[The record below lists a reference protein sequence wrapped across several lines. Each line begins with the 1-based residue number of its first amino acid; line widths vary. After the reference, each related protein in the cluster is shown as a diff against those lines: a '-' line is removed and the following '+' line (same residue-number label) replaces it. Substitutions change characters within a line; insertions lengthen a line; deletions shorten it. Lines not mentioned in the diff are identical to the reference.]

1 MRALVALLMLE
12 RRIRDRGS
20 AGSRA
25 GMEKTSAFRYRGS
38 RHRLAA
44 CLVAS
49 AFALGLAACGDDDD
63 KAKTTSATT
72 GETGISEPSITGS
85 TGSTAGSTGATG
97 KQSKKAKRRRA
108 ATGGVT
114 VPSTGHGVAPLPSR
128 RSLEGGKRKGGRRGA
143 TYKSKYTARQIY
155 VFAKAL
161 CQYNTKKSLADQYKL
176 KTRDP
181 KRIARE
187 YAIRGFPRELRHAA
201 YTGCVAGFKHPK
213 T

>member
-1 MRALVALLMLE
+1 
-12 RRIRDRGS
+12 
-20 AGSRA
+20 
-25 GMEKTSAFRYRGS
+25 MEKTSAFRYRGP

-49 AFALGLAACGDDDD
+49 VFAVGLAACGGDDD

-72 GETGISEPSITGS
+72 GETGASEPSITGA
-85 TGSTAGSTGATG
+85 TGSTAATGSTGTTG
-97 KQSKKAKRRRA
+97 KRSKKHKRRRA
-108 ATGGVT
+108 TSGGVT
-114 VPSTGHGVAPLPSR
+114 VPSTGQGGAPLPPGG
-128 RSLEGGKRKGGRRGA
+128 SLEGGKRKGGRRGA

-155 VFAKAL
+155 AFAKAL
-161 CQYNTKKSLADQYKL
+161 CQFNTKKSLADQYKI